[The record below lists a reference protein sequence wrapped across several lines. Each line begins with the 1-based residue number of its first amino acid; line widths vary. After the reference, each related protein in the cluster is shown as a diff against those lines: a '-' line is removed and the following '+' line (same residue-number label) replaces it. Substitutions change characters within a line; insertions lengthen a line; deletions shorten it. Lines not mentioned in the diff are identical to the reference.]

1 MNKKPVNIDEQRT
14 EALVA
19 SLSST
24 GLDAFSISR
33 FLKLLA
39 EGGSAGPI
47 KILRRHRLDLLEEIH
62 SKQKSLDLICLLY
75 TSPSPRDRSL
85 SRMPSSA

>member
-1 MNKKPVNIDEQRT
+1 MNKKTVNTDEQRT

-33 FLKLLA
+33 FFKLLA
-39 EGGSAGPI
+39 EGGSPG
-47 KILRRHRLDLLEEIH
+47 R
-62 SKQKSLDLICLLY
+62 
-75 TSPSPRDRSL
+75 
-85 SRMPSSA
+85 

>member
-14 EALVA
+14 EALAA

-39 EGGSAGPI
+39 EARPG
-47 KILRRHRLDLLEEIH
+47 R
-62 SKQKSLDLICLLY
+62 
-75 TSPSPRDRSL
+75 
-85 SRMPSSA
+85 

>member
-1 MNKKPVNIDEQRT
+1 MNKKPVNTDEQRT
-14 EALVA
+14 EALAA

-47 KILRRHRLDLLEEIH
+47 KILRRHRLDLL
-62 SKQKSLDLICLLY
+62 KKY
-75 TSPSPRDRSL
+75 TANKNRWI
-85 SRMPSSA
+85 

>member
-14 EALVA
+14 EALAA

-39 EGGSAGPI
+39 DGGSAGPI
-47 KILRRHRLDLLEEIH
+47 KILRRHRLDLLGRNTQQTKIAGF
-62 SKQKSLDLICLLY
+62 DRLY
-75 TSPSPRDRSL
+75 YL
-85 SRMPSSA
+85 

>member
-1 MNKKPVNIDEQRT
+1 MNKKPFNTDEQRT
-14 EALVA
+14 EVLAA

-24 GLDAFSISR
+24 GPGLDAFSISR

-39 EGGSAGPI
+39 ESGSAGPI

-62 SKQKSLDLICLLY
+62 SKQKSLDLIDYIIYKIRQGTL
-75 TSPSPRDRSL
+75 
-85 SRMPSSA
+85 

>member
-14 EALVA
+14 EALAA

-33 FLKLLA
+33 FF
-39 EGGSAGPI
+39 
-47 KILRRHRLDLLEEIH
+47 
-62 SKQKSLDLICLLY
+62 KSCWQRAAR
-75 TSPSPRDRSL
+75 PGR
-85 SRMPSSA
+85 

>member
-1 MNKKPVNIDEQRT
+1 MNKKPVNTDEQRT
-14 EALVA
+14 EALAA

-47 KILRRHRLDLLEEIH
+47 KHRLDLLEEIH
-62 SKQKSLDLICLLY
+62 SKQKSLDLIDYIIYKIRQGTL
-75 TSPSPRDRSL
+75 
-85 SRMPSSA
+85 

>member
-14 EALVA
+14 EALAA

-33 FLKLLA
+33 FLVKRKPHA
-39 EGGSAGPI
+39 MRVVQE
-47 KILRRHRLDLLEEIH
+47 
-62 SKQKSLDLICLLY
+62 SL
-75 TSPSPRDRSL
+75 
-85 SRMPSSA
+85 

>member
-1 MNKKPVNIDEQRT
+1 MNKKPVNTDEQRT
-14 EALVA
+14 DALAA

-47 KILRRHRLDLLEEIH
+47 KNSAQAPPGPSGRNTQQTKIAGFDRLYYL
-62 SKQKSLDLICLLY
+62 
-75 TSPSPRDRSL
+75 
-85 SRMPSSA
+85 

>member
-1 MNKKPVNIDEQRT
+1 MNKKPVNTDEQRT
-14 EALVA
+14 EVLAA

-39 EGGSAGPI
+39 EGGSADKNSAQAPPGPFGRNI
-47 KILRRHRLDLLEEIH
+47 QQTKIAGFDRLYYL
-62 SKQKSLDLICLLY
+62 
-75 TSPSPRDRSL
+75 
-85 SRMPSSA
+85 

>member
-14 EALVA
+14 EALAA

-33 FLKLLA
+33 FFKAAGRGRLGRADKN
-39 EGGSAGPI
+39 SAQAPPGPSGRNTQQT
-47 KILRRHRLDLLEEIH
+47 KITGFDRLYYL
-62 SKQKSLDLICLLY
+62 
-75 TSPSPRDRSL
+75 
-85 SRMPSSA
+85 

>member
-14 EALVA
+14 EALAA

-47 KILRRHRLDLLEEIH
+47 KILRSHRLDLLEEIH
-62 SKQKSLDLICLLY
+62 SKQKSLDLIDYIIYKIRQGTL
-75 TSPSPRDRSL
+75 
-85 SRMPSSA
+85 

>member
-1 MNKKPVNIDEQRT
+1 MNKKPVNTDEQRT
-14 EALVA
+14 EALAA
-19 SLSST
+19 SLNST

-47 KILRRHRLDLLEEIH
+47 KILRRHPPGPSGRNTQQTKIAGFDRLYYL
-62 SKQKSLDLICLLY
+62 
-75 TSPSPRDRSL
+75 
-85 SRMPSSA
+85 

>member
-14 EALVA
+14 EALAA
-19 SLSST
+19 SLSCT

-39 EGGSAGPI
+39 GLFAQLGKVYIIGNG
-47 KILRRHRLDLLEEIH
+47 LQRHAR
-62 SKQKSLDLICLLY
+62 
-75 TSPSPRDRSL
+75 
-85 SRMPSSA
+85 AF

>member
-1 MNKKPVNIDEQRT
+1 MNKKPVNIDDERT
-14 EALVA
+14 EALAA

-39 EGGSAGPI
+39 EGGAAGPI
-47 KILRRHRLDLLEEIH
+47 KILRRHRLPGPSGRNTQQTKIAGFDR
-62 SKQKSLDLICLLY
+62 LY
-75 TSPSPRDRSL
+75 YL
-85 SRMPSSA
+85 

>member
-1 MNKKPVNIDEQRT
+1 MNKKTVNIDEQRT
-14 EALVA
+14 EALAA

-24 GLDAFSISR
+24 GLDAFSVSR

-62 SKQKSLDLICLLY
+62 KSLDLIDYIIYKIRQGTL
-75 TSPSPRDRSL
+75 
-85 SRMPSSA
+85 

>member
-14 EALVA
+14 EALAA

-24 GLDAFSISR
+24 GLDAFSVSR

-39 EGGSAGPI
+39 EGGSAGLI
-47 KILRRHRLDLLEEIH
+47 KFCAGTAWT
-62 SKQKSLDLICLLY
+62 SWKKY
-75 TSPSPRDRSL
+75 TANKNRWI
-85 SRMPSSA
+85 

>member
-14 EALVA
+14 EALAA

-24 GLDAFSISR
+24 GLDAFSVSR

-39 EGGSAGPI
+39 EGGFKKRLI

-62 SKQKSLDLICLLY
+62 SKQKSLDLIDYIIYKIRQGTL
-75 TSPSPRDRSL
+75 
-85 SRMPSSA
+85 